1 MSQTY
6 HFVELCGGAEV
17 GRVWAGVW
25 TGGALETLGPRGL
38 NGRLGEGG
46 SPWGGGDKE
55 WRSEFQRLF
64 FLSHLSLPKCERVL
78 RYTVREA
85 TL

>member
-38 NGRLGEGG
+38 DGRLGEGG
-46 SPWGGGDKE
+46 SPWGGVTRNGGVSS
-55 WRSEFQRLF
+55 RGFSFSPTCLF
-64 FLSHLSLPKCERVL
+64 PSANVF
-78 RYTVREA
+78 YA